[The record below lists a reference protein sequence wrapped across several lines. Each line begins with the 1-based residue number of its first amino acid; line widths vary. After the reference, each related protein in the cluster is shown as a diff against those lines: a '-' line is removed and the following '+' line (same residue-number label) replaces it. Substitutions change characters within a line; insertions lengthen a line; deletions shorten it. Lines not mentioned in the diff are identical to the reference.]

1 MVHVILRYFNAL
13 WWLFCKVIEAL
24 KLGTA
29 TLKGVN
35 VQLGV
40 ESVEDAM
47 DELNEVSIKI
57 NLFIFSQASECAI
70 ILNP

>member
-1 MVHVILRYFNAL
+1 
-13 WWLFCKVIEAL
+13 
-24 KLGTA
+24 LGTA

-47 DELNEVSIKI
+47 DELNECSK
-57 NLFIFSQASECAI
+57 QADTSTQ
-70 ILNP
+70 LVGDPLSTSSHRNWRR